1 MCISK
6 SVNHSR
12 APGTIPGLRGFLA
25 EMFQVIGPG
34 LARDQPGPLSMTTA
48 LPGTSDYTST
58 DPGLPGLNLDVPI
71 IGISIYSTPYNF
83 PIINT
88 KS

>member
-1 MCISK
+1 MACANITTQLVFFVPLLENYYISK

-34 LARDQPGPLSMTTA
+34 LARDQPGPYL
-48 LPGTSDYTST
+48 
-58 DPGLPGLNLDVPI
+58 
-71 IGISIYSTPYNF
+71 
-83 PIINT
+83 
-88 KS
+88 